1 MEVDDSCLSQ
11 IHSFLEDWGENKS
24 QYYVNKIEEWLEELL
39 SGKEIASDENTI
51 QINLFTL
58 KQREMFMK
66 RILPMIWKRKNID
79 CFVQEHQRQ
88 EYDYRITVLN
98 KDEAMP
104 AICVPCK

>member
-58 KQREMFMK
+58 NTSNFGFNAPDSNLESSS
-66 RILPMIWKRKNID
+66 ILETSTLIFLDSSIIVSK
-79 CFVQEHQRQ
+79 
-88 EYDYRITVLN
+88 
-98 KDEAMP
+98 
-104 AICVPCK
+104 